1 MLLFFFIKRWECLLY
16 EGSETNHIKTSARR
30 ERRIP
35 HAIWTSLSWNSE
47 SVGRWRNT
55 IFFGTL
61 RLVWMSPLEIEYPPT
76 TSQEDNYKVKKW
88 NGKCIHTITPFR
100 LFFFLIIDFFL
111 CCLFF
116 DFWFLILDFGFYLFF
131 GFWFWFYLFLFF
143 TFFLPIRLDNSR

>member
-100 LFFFLIIDFFL
+100 LFFF
-111 CCLFF
+111 
-116 DFWFLILDFGFYLFF
+116 FWFLIFFYVVCFLIFYF
-131 GFWFWFYLFLFF
+131 GFWILDFIFFLDFDFDFIYFFFLLFF
-143 TFFLPIRLDNSR
+143 TNTTG